1 MSKKQFL
8 DVDCSRGAPMGR
20 APYGIAADC
29 PARSIRLFRVR
40 LDAGGYDDG
49 GAYWGRANAV
59 SSAVWGSS
67 GPLYCARY
75 GDTYRAFTRATS
87 RKDAAERLRIV
98 SGMLRVR
105 V

>member
-8 DVDCSRGAPMGR
+8 DIDCSRGAPMGR
-20 APYGIAADC
+20 YPYGRASDC

-40 LDAGGYDDG
+40 LNGDYDDG
-49 GAYWGRANAV
+49 GAYWGGGFDA
-59 SSAVWGSS
+59 

-87 RKDAAERLRIV
+87 RKDAAERLRIIP
-98 SGMLRVR
+98 GMLKVR
-105 V
+105 I